1 VIRLI
6 IALFGIIA
14 VRAQT
19 LEIPSA
25 SVDRGSANIFR
36 IMLKSQ
42 AQKPITALQWELTIP
57 SGLRVTTDG
66 IVLGDA
72 AESSGKSVACSN
84 RTDTKNGTVYAC
96 IVAGGLKPIHGGTVA
111 IVKFSATGDSKAGAV
126 TIGLQRIL
134 GVSGDLQKVPIADA
148 STAITIR

>member
-1 VIRLI
+1 MYVAHCCRELRNSAIVNTAFGTPYAAFEWRYSDRVIRLI

-66 IVLGDA
+66 IVLG
-72 AESSGKSVACSN
+72 AC
-84 RTDTKNGTVYAC
+84 G
-96 IVAGGLKPIHGGTVA
+96 
-111 IVKFSATGDSKAGAV
+111 
-126 TIGLQRIL
+126 
-134 GVSGDLQKVPIADA
+134 
-148 STAITIR
+148 